1 MNREFGGPTRLGMI
15 VIGVIFFL
23 IVAGLFFF
31 ITNGGRGA
39 SSGPSAE
46 EQNRRLVTNVHSG
59 RSARMTVYGP
69 IVANEDR
76 ESYEITVTT
85 TNRRFAAYKGYTQ
98 SQVASSD
105 YDNTYEGYQQFVYA
119 LSRVGFDKERVLNEV
134 ENDDRGACATGK
146 KYVYELFE
154 NGDQIKRVWTTTCSG
169 SRGSFA
175 GANDAVKALFVRQ
188 IPDFLTAVKPLKL
201 R

>member
-15 VIGVIFFL
+15 IIGIVFFL

-31 ITNGGRGA
+31 ITGGSRGNQ
-39 SSGPSAE
+39 PSQD
-46 EQNRRLVTNVHSG
+46 EQNRRLVTNVTTG
-59 RSARMTVYGP
+59 RSVRMTVYGP
-69 IVANEDR
+69 IVADEDR

-85 TNRRFAAYKGYTQ
+85 SNRRFAAYKGYTQ

-119 LSRVGFDKERVLNEV
+119 LSRVGFDKERALGDV

-146 KYVYELFE
+146 KYVYELFD

-175 GANDAVKALFVRQ
+175 RASDAVKSLFIKQ
-188 IPDFLTAVKPLKL
+188 IPDFTTAIKPLKL